1 MPTLYPYATDEVEGT
16 IFDNIQRRIAHTEN
30 AGAYRLTEYPV
41 KDITDG
47 KADKFI
53 EILIE
58 DLASLN
64 TSINSYTDML
74 KMDRDLLTYET
85 GRIENLSQLKQNVKA
100 NIKNIYLIERDM
112 VKYERKL
119 KTLRDLIQYVSLTNF
134 LDFRTAYDTLL
145 TSIVDLVGVGT
156 DLLDFLMEDGL
167 IKTKGYDEVLV
178 DTQGI
183 NEPDEGL
190 LYRRKITDKMLKK
203 KMAEISKRPDF
214 VWYIGENIDPSTGL
228 PEYEGLSPDEYEK
241 MIGEQNRVALINQ
254 ALEELGEREFHF
266 NPNQKQFEDDVYD
279 LWYDKMERIFNE
291 KRFIKATQQAI
302 KKERQKQTTETG
314 LDPVDVEGL
323 NNPDYVPFEPNV
335 SYDEDGNEVEILEP
349 DEPFRTPNIY
359 LNPKATEEDKE
370 LEEIYNEEKELLRGI
385 KLLSTLLKRINEP
398 FKKLWENLTN
408 IIMRIDDDMR
418 NILNNFNEFRQQ
430 VLNNP
435 NTLDQEKEDILQNPY
450 GMTGK
455 GFSDFAE
462 WEKRNNNMMKYYDY
476 KDGKWTPKE
485 GYNYGKDN
493 ISLKY
498 VGFNPRDRPKPN
510 IAPQLEGGYVG
521 LSHPSR
527 REMARYYGAGGSKYI

>member
-1 MPTLYPYATDEVEGT
+1 MPTLYPYATDEVDGT

-30 AGAYRLTEYPV
+30 AGAYRLTEYPI

-47 KADKFI
+47 KADAFI
-53 EILIE
+53 EVLIE

-64 TSINSYTDML
+64 SSINSYTDML

-85 GRIENLSQLKQNVKA
+85 GRMENLSQLKQNVKA
-100 NIKNIYLIERDM
+100 NIKNVYLIERDM

-178 DTQGI
+178 DTQGV

-190 LYRRKITDKMLKK
+190 LYRRKITEKMLKK
-203 KMAEISKRPDF
+203 KMTEISKRPDF
-214 VWYIGENIDPSTGL
+214 RWFIGENIDPSTGL
-228 PEYEGLSPDEYEK
+228 PEFEGLSPDDYEK
-241 MIGEQNRVALINQ
+241 MIGEQNRVNLINQ

-266 NPNQKQFEDDVYD
+266 NPNQKQFEDDIYD
-279 LWYDKMERIFNE
+279 LWYDKMERVFNE
-291 KRFIKATQQAI
+291 KRFVKATQQAI
-302 KKERQKQTTETG
+302 KKERQKQTTDIG
-314 LDPVDVEGL
+314 IDPIDIEGL

-335 SYDEDGNEVEILEP
+335 SYDEEGNVAEILEQEE
-349 DEPFRTPNIY
+349 EPFRTSSSIY
-359 LNPKATEEDKE
+359 LKPQATEEDKE

-385 KLLSTLLKRINEP
+385 KLLSTLLKKINEP
-398 FKKLWENLTN
+398 FKKLWESLTD
-408 IIMRIDDDMR
+408 IIMRVDDDMR

-450 GMTGK
+450 GMSGS
-455 GFSDFAE
+455 GFADFAE
-462 WEKRNNNMMKYYDY
+462 WEKRNKNN
-476 KDGKWTPKE
+476 
-485 GYNYGKDN
+485 NNNNN

-498 VGFNPRDRPKPN
+498 VGFDRKNHPS
-510 IAPQLEGGYVG
+510 LGGSVG

>member
-1 MPTLYPYATDEVEGT
+1 MPTLYPYATDEVDGT

-30 AGAYRLTEYPV
+30 AGAYRLTEYPI
-41 KDITDG
+41 KDVTDG
-47 KADKFI
+47 KADAFI
-53 EILIE
+53 EVLIE
-58 DLASLN
+58 DLSSLN

-85 GRIENLSQLKQNVKA
+85 GRMENLSQLKQNVKA
-100 NIKNIYLIERDM
+100 NIKNVYLIERDM

-119 KTLRDLIQYVSLTNF
+119 KILRDLIQYVTLTNF

-178 DTQGI
+178 DTQGV

-190 LYRRKITDKMLKK
+190 LYRRKITEKMLKK
-203 KMAEISKRPDF
+203 KMTEISKRPDF
-214 VWYIGENIDPSTGL
+214 VWFIGENIDPLTGL
-228 PEYEGLSPDEYEK
+228 PEYEGLSPDDYEK

-279 LWYDKMERIFNE
+279 LWYDKMERVFNE
-291 KRFIKATQQAI
+291 KRFVKATQQAI
-302 KKERQKQTTETG
+302 KKERQKQITDI
-314 LDPVDVEGL
+314 DPIDIEGL

-335 SYDEDGNEVEILEP
+335 SYDEEGNVAEILEP
-349 DEPFRTPNIY
+349 EEEPFRTSSDIY
-359 LNPKATEEDKE
+359 LKPQATEEEQE

-385 KLLSTLLKRINEP
+385 KLLSTLLKKINEP
-398 FKKLWENLTN
+398 FKKLWESLTN
-408 IIMRIDDDMR
+408 IIMRVDDDMR
-418 NILNNFNEFRQQ
+418 SILNNFNEFRQQ

-450 GMTGK
+450 GMTGS
-455 GFSDFAE
+455 GFADMV
-462 WEKRNNNMMKYYDY
+462 KNYDY
-476 KDGKWTPKE
+476 IDGKWKPKE
-485 GYNYGKDN
+485 GFNNN

-498 VGFNPRDRPKPN
+498 VGFDRKNHPS
-510 IAPQLEGGYVG
+510 LGGSVG